1 MELTMKKLRYILI
14 LSGILSLSSCN
25 EWLNILPRNEQV
37 TDDYWKSKEDVEAV
51 LASGYYYMRSAVPEL
66 IRWGELRGGTLYSSN
81 TADAPLQNFNL
92 TATASICNFDNIY
105 KTINMANSVLK
116 YAPLVRLEDDT
127 YYESVMNSHLVE
139 AYFMRAFCNF
149 QLVKNYRD
157 VPMVLQAYV
166 NDDASYELAKSTD
179 TVIIAQIKKD
189 IITALETGAAK
200 EKYEQDWQTKG
211 RVTKWALYAL
221 MADVC
226 LWSEDYDNCIIY
238 ANEILNATA
247 SFRPVFIK
255 DPTKWFDIFY
265 PGNSNE
271 SIMELNWNYQTYNE
285 RNNFGSYFTM
295 DASSRF
301 KFTDV
306 ALELFK
312 TETNAV
318 KAKDPSVDGRYG
330 RTLLATYMH
339 SGAVI
344 TDYKTANQYYVW
356 KYKGTDVADKDNV
369 RTAEDANFILYRV
382 AEVMLMKAEA
392 LIMKGE
398 PTWNAALGI
407 VNQIRTRAALDTL
420 AVTTSET
427 NELEMLKLVL
437 HEREMEFAAEGKRWY
452 DLLRF
457 GKMQNFK
464 YKEQFIDM
472 VVEANQTMNPQWIR
486 SVLKSNDALY
496 MPLPQSEILA
506 NPLLVQNPYYATTK

>member
-1 MELTMKKLRYILI
+1 MKKIHYILI
-14 LSGILSLSSCN
+14 LSGILSLTACN
-25 EWLNILPRNEQV
+25 EWLNILPDNEQV

-51 LASGYYYMRSAVPEL
+51 LASGYYYMRNSVPDM

-81 TADAPLQNFNL
+81 TSDAPLQNFNM
-92 TATASICNFDNIY
+92 TATSSLCDYDNFY
-105 KTINMANSVLK
+105 KTINMANSVIK
-116 YAPLVRLEDDT
+116 YAPQVRLEDDT

-139 AYFMRAFCNF
+139 AYFMRAFCYF
-149 QLVKNYRD
+149 QLLKNYRE
-157 VPMVLQAYV
+157 VPLVLQAYV
-166 NDDASYELAKSTD
+166 NDDASYEIAKSSD

-189 IITALETGAAK
+189 ITTALATGAAK
-200 EKYEQDWQTKG
+200 EQYEESWQTKG

-226 LWSEDYDNCIIY
+226 LWDEDYDNCIIY
-238 ANEILNATA
+238 ANDILNATA
-247 SFRPVFIK
+247 NFRPVFIK
-255 DPTKWFDIFY
+255 DPAKWFDIFY

-285 RNNFGSYFTM
+285 KNNFGSYFTL
-295 DASSRF
+295 DAGSRF

-312 TETNAV
+312 AETNEV
-318 KAKDPSVDGRYG
+318 KANDPTVDGRYG
-330 RTLLATYMH
+330 RTLMASYVH
-339 SGAVI
+339 SGATI

-356 KYKGTDVADKDNV
+356 KYKGTDVADRENI

-392 LIMKGE
+392 LVMKGE
-398 PTWNAALGI
+398 PSWNAALDL
-407 VNQIRTRAALDTL
+407 VNTVRKRAAIDSLM
-420 AVTTSET
+420 VTSSET
-427 NELEMLKLVL
+427 NELDMLKLIM
-437 HEREMEFAAEGKRWY
+437 HERQMEFVAEGKRWY

-457 GKMQNFK
+457 GKLQNFK

-496 MPLPQSEILA
+496 MPLPQSEIIA
-506 NPLLVQNPYYATTK
+506 NPLLVQNPYYSTTK

>member
-1 MELTMKKLRYILI
+1 MKKLRYILI
-14 LSGILSLSSCN
+14 LTGILSLSSCN
-25 EWLNILPRNEQV
+25 EWLNVLPDNEQV

-51 LASGYYYMRSAVPEL
+51 LASGYYYLRTSVPDL

-81 TADAPLQNFNL
+81 NADAPLQNFNM
-92 TATASICNFDNIY
+92 TATAAICDYDNLY

-157 VPMVLQAYV
+157 APLVLKAYV
-166 NDDASYELAKSTD
+166 NDEANYEIAKSSD
-179 TVIIAQIKKD
+179 TVIIAQIKED
-189 IITALETGAAK
+189 ILTALGTGAAK
-200 EKYEQDWQTKG
+200 EKYEEEWQTKG

-226 LWSEDYDNCIIY
+226 LWNEDYDDCIIY

-255 DPTKWFDIFY
+255 DPLKWFDIFY

-271 SIMELNWNYQTYNE
+271 SIMELNWNFQTYNE
-285 RNNFGSYFTM
+285 RNNFGSYFTL
-295 DASSRF
+295 DAASRF

-312 TETNAV
+312 AETNAV
-318 KAKDPSVDGRYG
+318 KAMDPAADGRYG
-330 RTLLATYMH
+330 RTLLGSYVH
-339 SGAVI
+339 SGGLI

-398 PTWNAALGI
+398 PTWEASLGI
-407 VNQIRTRAALDTL
+407 VNQIRKRAAIDTL
-420 AVTTSET
+420 VVNTAESSE
-427 NELEMLKLVL
+427 LDMLKLVL
-437 HEREMEFAAEGKRWY
+437 HERQMEFVAEGKRWY

-457 GKMQNFK
+457 GKMQNYK

-486 SVLKSNDALY
+486 SVLKSNDAHY
-496 MPLPQSEILA
+496 MPLPQSEIIA
-506 NPLLVQNPYYATTK
+506 NPLLVQNPYYSTTK